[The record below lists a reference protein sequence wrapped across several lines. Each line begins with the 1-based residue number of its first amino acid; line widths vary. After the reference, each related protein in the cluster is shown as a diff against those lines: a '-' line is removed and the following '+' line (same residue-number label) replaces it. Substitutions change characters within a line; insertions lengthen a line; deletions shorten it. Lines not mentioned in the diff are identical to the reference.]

1 MKCAQMQRHLLAAE
15 RPDQIGAD
23 GQQHLAGCASCRAL
37 QRRLLHIERA
47 IPQVPVPA
55 SVRRPSFLGQFL
67 QQTPVD
73 LPAVE
78 PVLLPLVKLRRG
90 PTSLKER
97 GQRKLALAAALV
109 ATLAFVAFGMWA
121 LRPHQPP
128 AVDYTL
134 NHRMQLEA
142 GLRTATEPPDRV
154 RVVMQVADKVGED
167 VSTLAQEERVDG
179 PRVVALAKYYR
190 QLLGEELKK
199 QVADLPPDVAS
210 RKLMKDL
217 EAHLQKT
224 DSDFA
229 FLAATRGGTK
239 AGESLSEIALAAR
252 ETSADL
258 HKLQNSSTE

>member
-1 MKCAQMQRHLLAAE
+1 MKCAHLQRHLLAAE

-23 GQQHLAGCASCRAL
+23 GQRHLSGCASCRAL

-134 NHRMQLEA
+134 NHRTQLEA
-142 GLRTATEPPDRV
+142 GLRTATEPTDQV
-154 RVVMQVADKVGED
+154 RVVMQVADRVGED
-167 VSTLAQEERVDG
+167 ASTLAQAGSVDG
-179 PRVVALAKYYR
+179 PRVAALAKYYH
-190 QLLGEELKK
+190 QLLGEDLLKY
-199 QVADLPPDVAS
+199 VDDLPPDS
-210 RKLMKDL
+210 RRTLLKDL
-217 EAHLQKT
+217 EAHLQET
-224 DSDFA
+224 DSKFA
-229 FLAATRGGTK
+229 LLAATRGGTK
-239 AGESLSEIALAAR
+239 AGESLNEIALAAR
-252 ETSADL
+252 ETSA
-258 HKLQNSSTE
+258 KLRERRTA